1 MPMLEFRLASA
12 TGERPI
18 FVPGG
23 FGPRTIHTLDDLA
36 QHIANKHG
44 ISPRTVWKW
53 YCQFQESSFR
63 ALANGLRTDHGHSRY
78 FAAHPIAQQ
87 IVERYLGGGM
97 SIRDIHRALCR
108 ELPGEAP
115 SYGTLRAYLNSKPTL
130 VRALVQKRKARP

>member
-12 TGERPI
+12 TGERPV

-23 FGPRTIHTLDDLA
+23 FGPRTINTLDDLA

-53 YCQFQESSFR
+53 YCQFQELSFR
-63 ALANGLRTDHGHSRY
+63 ALANGIRSDRGQSRY

-87 IVERYLGGGM
+87 IVQGYLGARM
-97 SIRDIHRALCR
+97 SVRDIHRVLCG
-108 ELPGEAP
+108 ELHGEAP
-115 SYGTLRAYLNSKPTL
+115 SYGTVRAYLNSMPTL
-130 VRALVQKRKARP
+130 VRALVQERKARP